1 MFVVSLIVDMTEGER
16 VGRMSWLLENQLFR
30 SFLIFSI
37 FRAIYGAG
45 IVIIT
50 YFLATSDEAPIW
62 VSVAFLLSS
71 MVISR
76 VIFRAIKKRWPQL
89 T

>member
-1 MFVVSLIVDMTEGER
+1 MFVVSMTTNMSEGGR
-16 VGRMSWLLENQLFR
+16 VGLISRILENQLFR

-76 VIFRAIKKRWPQL
+76 VIFRAIKKRWPRL
-89 T
+89 A

>member
-1 MFVVSLIVDMTEGER
+1 MFVVSLIIDMSEGER

-62 VSVAFLLSS
+62 FSVAFLLSS

>member
-1 MFVVSLIVDMTEGER
+1 MFVVSLVSIMSEQER
-16 VGRMSWLLENQLFR
+16 VGPLSRLLENRLFR

-37 FRAIYGAG
+37 FRAFYGAG

-50 YFLATSDEAPIW
+50 YFLITSGEAPIW

-76 VIFRAIKKRWPQL
+76 VIFRAIKKKWPGL
-89 T
+89 A

>member
-1 MFVVSLIVDMTEGER
+1 MFVVSMTANMSEGGR
-16 VGRMSWLLENQLFR
+16 VGLISRILENQLFR
-30 SFLIFSI
+30 AFLIFSI

-50 YFLATSDEAPIW
+50 YFLATSDETPIW
-62 VSVAFLLSS
+62 VSMAFLLSS

-76 VIFRAIKKRWPQL
+76 VIFRAIKKRWPGL
-89 T
+89 A

>member
-1 MFVVSLIVDMTEGER
+1 MSERER
-16 VGRMSWLLENQLFR
+16 VGPLSRLLENRMLR

-62 VSVAFLLSS
+62 VSMAFLLSS

-76 VIFRAIKKRWPQL
+76 VIFRAIKKRWPGL
-89 T
+89 A

>member
-1 MFVVSLIVDMTEGER
+1 MFVVSLVVVMSERER
-16 VGRMSWLLENQLFR
+16 VGPISRLLDNRLFR

-71 MVISR
+71 MVVSR
-76 VIFRAIKKRWPQL
+76 VIFRVIKKRWPAL
-89 T
+89 A

>member
-1 MFVVSLIVDMTEGER
+1 MFVVSMTANMSEGGR
-16 VGRMSWLLENQLFR
+16 VGLISRILENQLFR

-50 YFLATSDEAPIW
+50 YFLATSDETPIW
-62 VSVAFLLSS
+62 VSMVFLLSS

-76 VIFRAIKKRWPQL
+76 VIFRAIKKRWPRL
-89 T
+89 A

>member
-1 MFVVSLIVDMTEGER
+1 MFVVSLVSIMSERER
-16 VGRMSWLLENQLFR
+16 VGPLSRLLENRLFR

-37 FRAIYGAG
+37 FRAFYGAG

-50 YFLATSDEAPIW
+50 YFLVTSGEAPTW

-71 MVISR
+71 MVVSR
-76 VIFRAIKKRWPQL
+76 VIFRAIKKKWPGL
-89 T
+89 A

>member
-1 MFVVSLIVDMTEGER
+1 MFVVSSVAIMSERER
-16 VGRMSWLLENQLFR
+16 VGPLSRLLENRLFR

-37 FRAIYGAG
+37 FRAFYGAG

-50 YFLATSDEAPIW
+50 YFLVTSGEAPIW

-76 VIFRAIKKRWPQL
+76 VIFRAIKKKWPGL
-89 T
+89 A

>member
-16 VGRMSWLLENQLFR
+16 VGRMTWLLENQLFR

-45 IVIIT
+45 ILIIT
-50 YFLATSDEAPIW
+50 YLLATSDEAPVW

-76 VIFRAIKKRWPQL
+76 VIFRAIKKRWPRL

>member
-1 MFVVSLIVDMTEGER
+1 MTSNMSEGGR
-16 VGRMSWLLENQLFR
+16 VGLISRILENQLFR

-50 YFLATSDEAPIW
+50 YFLATSDETPIW
-62 VSVAFLLSS
+62 VSMAFLLSS

-76 VIFRAIKKRWPQL
+76 VIFRAIKKRWPGL
-89 T
+89 A

>member
-1 MFVVSLIVDMTEGER
+1 MFVVSLIVDMSEGER

-45 IVIIT
+45 ILIIT
-50 YFLATSDEAPIW
+50 YFLATSDEAPVW

>member
-1 MFVVSLIVDMTEGER
+1 MFVVSLVAIMSERER
-16 VGRMSWLLENQLFR
+16 VGPISRLLENRLFR

-71 MVISR
+71 MVVSR
-76 VIFRAIKKRWPQL
+76 VIFRGIKKRWPAL
-89 T
+89 A

>member
-1 MFVVSLIVDMTEGER
+1 MFVVSLVAIMSERER
-16 VGRMSWLLENQLFR
+16 VGPISRLLENRLFR

-62 VSVAFLLSS
+62 VSVGFLLSS

-76 VIFRAIKKRWPQL
+76 VIFRAIKMRWPGL
-89 T
+89 A

>member
-1 MFVVSLIVDMTEGER
+1 MIVDMSEGER

>member
-1 MFVVSLIVDMTEGER
+1 MFVVSLIVDMSEGER

-45 IVIIT
+45 TVIIT

>member
-1 MFVVSLIVDMTEGER
+1 MFVVSMTANMSEGGR
-16 VGRMSWLLENQLFR
+16 VGLISRILENQLFR

-50 YFLATSDEAPIW
+50 YFLATSDETPIW
-62 VSVAFLLSS
+62 VSMVFLLSS

-76 VIFRAIKKRWPQL
+76 VIFRAIKKRWPGL
-89 T
+89 A

>member
-1 MFVVSLIVDMTEGER
+1 MTSNMSEGGR
-16 VGRMSWLLENQLFR
+16 VGLISRILENQLFR

-50 YFLATSDEAPIW
+50 YFLATSDETPIW
-62 VSVAFLLSS
+62 VSMVFLLSS

-76 VIFRAIKKRWPQL
+76 VIFRAIKKRWPGL
-89 T
+89 A

>member
-1 MFVVSLIVDMTEGER
+1 MFVVPLVSIMSERER
-16 VGRMSWLLENQLFR
+16 VGPLSRLLENRLFR

-37 FRAIYGAG
+37 FRAFYGAG

-50 YFLATSDEAPIW
+50 YFLVTSGEAPIW

-76 VIFRAIKKRWPQL
+76 VIFKAIKKKWPGL
-89 T
+89 A

>member
-1 MFVVSLIVDMTEGER
+1 MFVVSLVSIMSERER
-16 VGRMSWLLENQLFR
+16 VGPLSRLLENRLFR

-37 FRAIYGAG
+37 FRAFYGAG

-50 YFLATSDEAPIW
+50 YFLVTSGEAPIW

-71 MVISR
+71 MVVSR
-76 VIFRAIKKRWPQL
+76 VIFRAIKKKWPGL
-89 T
+89 A

>member
-45 IVIIT
+45 ILIIT

-76 VIFRAIKKRWPQL
+76 VIFRAIKKRWPLL

>member
-1 MFVVSLIVDMTEGER
+1 MSEQER
-16 VGRMSWLLENQLFR
+16 VGPLSRLLENRLLR

-37 FRAIYGAG
+37 FRAFYGAG

-50 YFLATSDEAPIW
+50 YFLVTSGEAPIW

-76 VIFRAIKKRWPQL
+76 VIFRAIKKKWPGL
-89 T
+89 A

>member
-1 MFVVSLIVDMTEGER
+1 MFVVSMTANMSEGGR
-16 VGRMSWLLENQLFR
+16 VGLISRILENQLFR

-50 YFLATSDEAPIW
+50 YFLATSDETPIW
-62 VSVAFLLSS
+62 VSMVFLLSS

-76 VIFRAIKKRWPQL
+76 VIFRAIKKRWPSL
-89 T
+89 A

>member
-1 MFVVSLIVDMTEGER
+1 MTANMSEGGR
-16 VGRMSWLLENQLFR
+16 VGLISRILENQLFR

-45 IVIIT
+45 IVIIA
-50 YFLATSDEAPIW
+50 YFLATSDETPIW
-62 VSVAFLLSS
+62 VSMVFLLSS

-76 VIFRAIKKRWPQL
+76 VIFRAIKKRWPGL
-89 T
+89 A

>member
-1 MFVVSLIVDMTEGER
+1 MFVVPLVSIMSERER
-16 VGRMSWLLENQLFR
+16 VGPLSRLLENRLFR

-37 FRAIYGAG
+37 FRAFYGAG

-50 YFLATSDEAPIW
+50 YFLVTSGEAPIW

-76 VIFRAIKKRWPQL
+76 VIFRAIKKKWPGL
-89 T
+89 A

>member
-1 MFVVSLIVDMTEGER
+1 MFVVSLVSIMSERER
-16 VGRMSWLLENQLFR
+16 VGPLSRLLENRLFR

-37 FRAIYGAG
+37 FRAFYGAG
-45 IVIIT
+45 IVIVT
-50 YFLATSDEAPIW
+50 YFLVTSGEAPVW

-76 VIFRAIKKRWPQL
+76 VIFRAIKKKWPGL
-89 T
+89 A

>member
-1 MFVVSLIVDMTEGER
+1 MFMVSLNVNMSEGER
-16 VGRMSWLLENQLFR
+16 VGPLSWLLENHLFR

-50 YFLATSDEAPIW
+50 YFLATSDETPIW

-76 VIFRAIKKRWPQL
+76 VIFRAIKKRWPRL
-89 T
+89 A

>member
-1 MFVVSLIVDMTEGER
+1 MSEQER
-16 VGRMSWLLENQLFR
+16 VGPLSRLLENRLFR

-37 FRAIYGAG
+37 FRAFYGAG

-50 YFLATSDEAPIW
+50 YFLVTSGEAPIW

-76 VIFRAIKKRWPQL
+76 VIFKAIKKKWPGL
-89 T
+89 A

>member
-1 MFVVSLIVDMTEGER
+1 MFVVSLVAIMSERER
-16 VGRMSWLLENQLFR
+16 VGPISRLLENRLFR

-50 YFLATSDEAPIW
+50 YSLATSDEAPIW

-76 VIFRAIKKRWPQL
+76 VIFRAIKKRWPGL
-89 T
+89 A

>member
-1 MFVVSLIVDMTEGER
+1 MFMVSLNVNMSEGER
-16 VGRMSWLLENQLFR
+16 VGPFSWLLENHLFR

-50 YFLATSDEAPIW
+50 YFLATSDETPIW

-76 VIFRAIKKRWPQL
+76 VIFRAIKKRWPRL
-89 T
+89 A

>member
-1 MFVVSLIVDMTEGER
+1 MSERER
-16 VGRMSWLLENQLFR
+16 VGLLSRLLENRLFR

-37 FRAIYGAG
+37 FRAFYGAG

-50 YFLATSDEAPIW
+50 YFLVTSGEAPIW

-76 VIFRAIKKRWPQL
+76 VIFRAIKKKWPGL
-89 T
+89 A

>member
-1 MFVVSLIVDMTEGER
+1 MFVVSLVVVMSER
-16 VGRMSWLLENQLFR
+16 ERAGPISRLLDNRLFR

-71 MVISR
+71 MVVSR
-76 VIFRAIKKRWPQL
+76 VIFRGIKKRWPAL
-89 T
+89 A

>member
-1 MFVVSLIVDMTEGER
+1 MFVVSLNDDMTEGER

-45 IVIIT
+45 ILIIT

>member
-1 MFVVSLIVDMTEGER
+1 MTANMSEGGR
-16 VGRMSWLLENQLFR
+16 VGLISRILENQLFR

-37 FRAIYGAG
+37 FSAIYGAG

-50 YFLATSDEAPIW
+50 YFLATSDDTPIW
-62 VSVAFLLSS
+62 VSMVFLLSS

-76 VIFRAIKKRWPQL
+76 VIFRAIKKRWPGL
-89 T
+89 A

>member
-1 MFVVSLIVDMTEGER
+1 MFVVSLVSIMSERER
-16 VGRMSWLLENQLFR
+16 VGLLSRLLENRLFR

-37 FRAIYGAG
+37 FRAFYGAG

-50 YFLATSDEAPIW
+50 YFLVTSGEAPIW
-62 VSVAFLLSS
+62 VSVAFFLSS

-76 VIFRAIKKRWPQL
+76 VIFRAIKKKWPGL
-89 T
+89 A